1 MEENKQKIFAFFF
14 EMRQNFYLYHL
25 TTLKY
30 SRHVGTGNFVDSLD
44 TLIDTFLE
52 TYMGKYKRPSKINTK
67 LVLSSMTDDE
77 AFNEL
82 NIYTSYLSD
91 ELPKLISPNDS
102 DLLNIRD
109 EILALFNR
117 NKYLFELN

>member
-1 MEENKQKIFAFFF
+1 MEESKQKIISFFF
-14 EMRQNFYLYHL
+14 QMRQNFYLYHL

-30 SRHVGTGNFVDSLD
+30 SRHVGTGEFVESLD

-52 TYMGKYKRPSKINTK
+52 TYMGRYGRPLRINTALNLK
-67 LVLSSMTDDE
+67 SFTDEDIII
-77 AFNEL
+77 EL

-91 ELPKLISPNDS
+91 QLPKLIYPYDT

-109 EILALFNR
+109 EILGLFNR
-117 NKYLFELN
+117 NKYLFKLN